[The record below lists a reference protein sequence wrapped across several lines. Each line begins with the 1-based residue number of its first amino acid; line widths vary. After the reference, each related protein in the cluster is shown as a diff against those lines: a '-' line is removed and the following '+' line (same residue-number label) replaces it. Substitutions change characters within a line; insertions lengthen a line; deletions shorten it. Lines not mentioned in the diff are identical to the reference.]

1 MKAYLRLVAL
11 ALIALPVAASAQDGS
26 PRGNAEN
33 GKRLFDSKAC
43 FACHGYVGQGSR
55 EGPRIAPP
63 MPFPAF
69 LAQMRE
75 PRGIMPP
82 YKAEILSDQ
91 ETADILAY
99 LSSVP
104 RPPDH
109 KSIPLLQN

>member
-1 MKAYLRLVAL
+1 MNISLRILAL
-11 ALIALPVAASAQDGS
+11 ALIALPVAASAQDA

-33 GKRLFDSKAC
+33 GKRLFDTKAC

-55 EGPRIAPP
+55 EGPRVAPP

-69 LAQMRE
+69 VAQLRE

-82 YKAEILSDQ
+82 YKEAILTDQ
-91 ETADILAY
+91 EAADIVAY
-99 LSSVP
+99 LSSLP
-104 RPPDH
+104 RSPDH

>member
-1 MKAYLRLVAL
+1 MKTYFRVLAF
-11 ALIALPVAASAQDGS
+11 ALIALPGAVSAQDGA

-33 GKRLFDSKAC
+33 GKRLFDTKTC
-43 FACHGYVGQGSR
+43 YACHGYVGQGSR

-82 YKAEILSDQ
+82 YKEAILSEQ
-91 ETADILAY
+91 EAADIVAY
-99 LSSVP
+99 LSSLP